1 MQSADHKQE
10 SIMANDP
17 LNDLSM
23 KPSREDLASR
33 KQSQQKTRKRSTTVS
48 MGEAAPAQTSRNGPL
63 LAIVLLVVLG
73 AGAGGWFMW
82 QQMESLSAELKQSKQ
97 LLTESQTS
105 MGDLKQNLAS
115 QSESLSKTD
124 SQVESDLKLH
134 FSEIRKLWDL
144 SNKRNKP
151 AIEINKTAIGS
162 LKSSLA
168 QQKKL
173 AAEAAATASAA
184 QASVKGLQSQLQE
197 GQLQT
202 SVINTQVSEMESQL
216 SALSAQNKALQATI
230 AQQEKSLKALQESN
244 GAALQATLKEI
255 LQRLDSVDAHRRQVN
270 ARLDQHDRNI
280 SELYKKP

>member
-1 MQSADHKQE
+1 MQSANHKQE
-10 SIMANDP
+10 SVMANDP

-23 KPSREDLASR
+23 KPSRDDLASR
-33 KQSQQKTRKRSTTVS
+33 KQSQQKTRKRSTTVTV
-48 MGEAAPAQTSRNGPL
+48 GDNTPVQTSRNGPL
-63 LAIVLLVVLG
+63 LAIILLVVLG

-82 QQMESLSAELKQSKQ
+82 QQMESLSAELKQSK
-97 LLTESQTS
+97 LMLTESQTS

-115 QSESLSKTD
+115 QSESLSKTG
-124 SQVESDLKLH
+124 SEVESDLKLH
-134 FSEIRKLWDL
+134 ISEIRKLWDL

-151 AIEINKTAIGS
+151 AIEINKTAISS

-173 AAEAAATASAA
+173 AAKATETAAAA
-184 QASVKGLQSQLQE
+184 QASVNGLQSQLKE

-202 SVINTQVSEMESQL
+202 AVINTQVSEMESQL
-216 SALSAQNKALQATI
+216 SELNAQNKALKTLI
-230 AQQEKSLKALQESN
+230 TSQEKSLQALQESN